1 MMQSYYKRSDR
12 VEGLLGLLP
21 ISILDPP
28 FFVSRV
34 WIMQCVWGLDLL
46 L

>member
-1 MMQSYYKRSDR
+1 MMQACYKRSHR

-21 ISILDPP
+21 ILDPP

-34 WIMQCVWGLDLL
+34 WTM
-46 L
+46 